1 MNFVQNLPPVVTQ
14 FFPQLIA
21 FLACL
26 VLAFSIP
33 VRQKNL
39 SCLGK
44 CISPLRR
51 GNPTKIIAMF
61 FLCLLVIFVTLIR
74 RMNFLGICVI
84 CAAAVLGFEIAV
96 RNFVLLRNSGIY
108 QNGIYLQH
116 PFILYKNI
124 KSIPALLWEDA
135 DLSEK
140 LDYQFVLNNTA
151 DVTIIF
157 QDKEEAE
164 LVLNQIKKNCPD
176 LA

>member
-1 MNFVQNLPPVVTQ
+1 MNFKQFLPQ
-14 FFPQLIA
+14 IIS

-26 VLAFSIP
+26 ALAFSIP
-33 VRQKNL
+33 KRQKNL
-39 SCLGK
+39 SCLGE
-44 CISPLRR
+44 CIRPLHR
-51 GNPTKIIAMF
+51 GNSAKLIAMF

-96 RNFVLLRNSGIY
+96 RNFILLRNSGIY

-116 PFILYKNI
+116 PFILYKDI

-140 LDYQFVLNNTA
+140 LDYQFVLNNSA
-151 DVTIIF
+151 DVTIVF
-157 QDKEEAE
+157 QNKEEADF
-164 LVLNQIKKNCPD
+164 VFSQIKINRPD
-176 LA
+176 IA